1 MTTDSSEESE
11 YPKVYVIGAPD
22 LPDFTG
28 RLLYWP
34 VDGWHG
40 VRAVV
45 GRDLGSTRVS
55 HMIDTQHV
63 HRHRPISDGEFA
75 ERIRLM
81 FQRKWSCEVFT
92 SGRHN
97 GATCDPGDPHEDW
110 NCGYFWTLPLLNDT
124 EAAALGLRKE
134 D

>member
-1 MTTDSSEESE
+1 MTTDSEE
-11 YPKVYVIGAPD
+11 YPEVYVIGAPN

-28 RLLYWP
+28 RLLFWP
-34 VDGWHG
+34 PKGWPESH
-40 VRAVV
+40 AIV
-45 GRDLGSTRVS
+45 GRETKGGARSS
-55 HMIDTQHV
+55 HMIDTKYV
-63 HRHRPISDGEFA
+63 HRERPVSDEEFA
-75 ERIRLM
+75 RRIRSM

-97 GATCDPGDPHEDW
+97 GATCDPSDPHGGW
-110 NCGYFWTLPLLNDT
+110 NCGYSWTLPLLNDT